1 MVLGVL
7 VSLLAL
13 TSCGTERGDGSRSG
27 AGSGGAVR
35 TELPVTGIRWGVDS
49 VTVDGKRTA
58 APADAHVEIDAKGRA
73 SGNYGCNLF
82 TADVRVDGETL
93 TVGPAT
99 STERGC
105 EKDVQRFETVM
116 SRAFSGELTAAVA
129 DRKLTLTSAD
139 GDSIALTSQ
148 PPAPLT
154 GTTWTVTSLVSG
166 SDASSLPAGTEGE
179 ARIVFGKDGSVHGSF
194 GCNGFRGRATVSGST
209 ITFDSVDSTKMMC
222 PDPRMKL
229 ERAVLAV
236 LDGKTT
242 YRIDHRSLS
251 LTAENGE
258 GIGASAMEKTP
269 TGGTAGTAG

>member
-1 MVLGVL
+1 MRRRRAALGVL

-13 TSCGTERGDGSRSG
+13 TSCGTETG

-82 TADVRVDGETL
+82 TADVRVEGETF

-154 GTTWTVTSLVSG
+154 GTTWTVTALVSG
-166 SDASSLPAGTEGE
+166 SVASSLPAGAEGK
-179 ARIVFGKDGSVHGSF
+179 AWIVFGEDGSVQGSF
-194 GCNGFRGRATVSGST
+194 GCNGFRGHGTVSGST

-258 GIGASAMEKTP
+258 GLGASATEKTR
-269 TGGTAGTAG
+269 TGETRGTAG

>member
-1 MVLGVL
+1 MALGAL
-7 VSLLAL
+7 VSLLVL
-13 TSCGTERGDGSRSG
+13 TSCGTETGDGSRPG
-27 AGSGGAVR
+27 NGSGGAVR

-82 TADVRVDGETL
+82 TADVRVDGETF

-99 STERGC
+99 STKRGC
-105 EKDVQRFETVM
+105 EKDVQEFETVM

-154 GTTWTVTSLVSG
+154 GTTWTVTALVSG
-166 SDASSLPAGTEGE
+166 SVATSLPAGTEGK
-179 ARIVFGKDGSVHGSF
+179 ARIVFGKDGSVRGSL
-194 GCNGFRGRATVSGST
+194 GCNGFRGRATVSGSS
-209 ITFDSVDSTKMMC
+209 ITFDSIDSTKMMC

-236 LDGKTT
+236 LDGRTT

-251 LTAENGE
+251 LTAENSE
-258 GIGASAMEKTP
+258 GLGASAAEKTR
-269 TGGTAGTAG
+269 TGETTG